1 MKYYHKRQFKTQIVT
16 IKIGACILPM
26 KNLFLLSILSFA
38 LMFQTMGQNQRK
50 KITFACN
57 YFGKNILPQDICP
70 QMQGFVSDSHA
81 ERVIGQFAQKMGQ
94 INSKFKVMQCAN
106 TDNCFATVIEGQPYI
121 IYDRDFLNRVE
132 ETTQTDWGAVSILA
146 HEIGHHANF
155 HTIDGTGSR
164 PEKEIEAD
172 YFSGFWLHEMGASL
186 EQSEEAI
193 KHFQG
198 EFVTTTHPPRS
209 QRLMAIENGW
219 KAADKLHPSNGKYS
233 PQQRS
238 QINQPIGLPAS
249 TIPAN
254 TRVATTTQQSSRGEK
269 RREVQENDIE
279 LENITANSTSIKRTG
294 CISGDCSNGNGVFV
308 HETQGSYK
316 GSWANGRRQGYGIQY
331 YPNGQKMFVGEYYQG
346 KRQGSGMFFFKNGE
360 RFEGQFSNDRI
371 TDKGSFIMKG
381 DEESNEVEL
390 LYIRSDGSKE
400 IIRVENSDDEE

>member
-1 MKYYHKRQFKTQIVT
+1 
-16 IKIGACILPM
+16 M
-26 KNLFLLSILSFA
+26 KNFLLFSIISLSVLFHT
-38 LMFQTMGQNQRK
+38 FGQNQRK

-70 QMQGFVSDSHA
+70 QMQGFVTDSHA

-94 INSKFKVMQCAN
+94 VNSKFKVMQCAN

-164 PEKEIEAD
+164 PEKEMEAD

-219 KAADKLHPSNGKYS
+219 RAADKLHPSNGKYS
-233 PQQRS
+233 PQQRT

-249 TIPAN
+249 TVPTNNRTVI
-254 TRVATTTQQSSRGEK
+254 TQQLPRIEK
-269 RREVQENDIE
+269 RREIQENDIE
-279 LENITANSTSIKRTG
+279 TENITTSNSSIKKIG
-294 CISGDCSNGNGVFV
+294 CVSGDCGNGNGIFV

-316 GSWANGRRQGYGIQY
+316 GSWENGRRHGYGVQY
-331 YPNGQKMFVGEYYQG
+331 YPNGQKMYVGEYNQG
-346 KRQGSGMFFFKNGE
+346 KRQGSGMFYFKNGE
-360 RFEGQFSNDRI
+360 RFEGRFSNDKI
-371 TDKGSFIMKG
+371 TDKGYFVMKG

-390 LYIRSDGSKE
+390 LYVCSDGSKE
-400 IIRVENSDDEE
+400 IIRVENMDEEE

>member
-1 MKYYHKRQFKTQIVT
+1 MLNSNR
-16 IKIGACILPM
+16 
-26 KNLFLLSILSFA
+26 NFLLFSILS
-38 LMFQTMGQNQRK
+38 LSVLFQTVGQNQRK

-57 YFGKNILPQDICP
+57 YFGKNISAQDICP
-70 QMQGFVSDSHA
+70 QMQGFVTDSHA

-94 INSKFKVMQCAN
+94 VNSKFKVMQCAN

-164 PEKEIEAD
+164 PEKEMEAD

-186 EQSEEAI
+186 DQSEEAI

-219 KAADKLHPSNGKYS
+219 KAADRLHPSNGKYS
-233 PQQRS
+233 PQQRT
-238 QINQPIGLPAS
+238 QVNQPIGLPAS
-249 TIPAN
+249 TVPIN
-254 TRVATTTQQSSRGEK
+254 TRVATTTQQSPRVEK
-269 RREVQENDIE
+269 RRTAQASDFE
-279 LENITANSTSIKRTG
+279 LENITVNAESIKRIG
-294 CISGDCSNGNGVFV
+294 CVSGDCSSGNGIFV

-316 GSWANGRRQGYGIQY
+316 GSWAEGRRHGYGVQY
-331 YPNGQKMFVGEYYQG
+331 YPNGQKMFVGEYYKG

-360 RFEGQFSNDRI
+360 RFEGQFTNDKI
-371 TDKGSFIMKG
+371 TDKGSFIMNG

-390 LYIRSDGSKE
+390 LYVRSDGSKE
-400 IIRVENSDDEE
+400 IIRVENMDEEE

>member
-1 MKYYHKRQFKTQIVT
+1 
-16 IKIGACILPM
+16 M

-38 LMFQTMGQNQRK
+38 VIFQTMGQNQKK

-57 YFGKNILPQDICP
+57 YFGRNVLPQDICP

-81 ERVIGQFAQKMGQ
+81 EKVIGQFAQKMGQ
-94 INSKFKVMQCAN
+94 INSKFKVMQCGN

-132 ETTQTDWGAVSILA
+132 ETTQTDWAAVSILA

-164 PEKEIEAD
+164 PEKEMEAD

-219 KAADKLHPSNGKYS
+219 RAADKLHPSNGKYS
-233 PQQRS
+233 PQQRT
-238 QINQPIGLPAS
+238 QVNQPIGLPAS
-249 TIPAN
+249 TIP
-254 TRVATTTQQSSRGEK
+254 TDKRVATTVQQMPRVEK
-269 RREVQENDIE
+269 RKNVQENDIE
-279 LENITANSTSIKRTG
+279 LENITINSTNNKRTG
-294 CISGDCSNGNGVFV
+294 CITGDCSNGNGVFI

-316 GSWANGRRQGYGIQY
+316 GSWANGRRHGYGIQY
-331 YPNGQKMFVGEYYQG
+331 YPNGQKMYAGEYYQG
-346 KRQGSGMFFFKNGE
+346 KRQGSGIFFFRNGE
-360 RFEGQFSNDRI
+360 RFEGQFSDDKI
-371 TDKGSFIMKG
+371 TEKGSFIMDG
-381 DEESNEVEL
+381 DEESDEVEL
-390 LYIRSDGSKE
+390 LYVHSDGSKE
-400 IIRVENSDDEE
+400 IIRVENIEEEE

>member
-1 MKYYHKRQFKTQIVT
+1 
-16 IKIGACILPM
+16 M

-38 LMFQTMGQNQRK
+38 VIFQTMGQIQKK

-57 YFGKNILPQDICP
+57 YFGRNILPQDICP

-81 ERVIGQFAQKMGQ
+81 EKVIGQFAQKMGQ
-94 INSKFKVMQCAN
+94 INSKFKVMQCGN

-132 ETTQTDWGAVSILA
+132 ETTQTDWAAVSILA

-164 PEKEIEAD
+164 PEKEMEAD

-219 KAADKLHPSNGKYS
+219 RAADKLHPSNGKYS
-233 PQQRS
+233 PQQRT
-238 QINQPIGLPAS
+238 QVNQPIGLPAS
-249 TIPAN
+249 TIP
-254 TRVATTTQQSSRGEK
+254 TDKRVATTVQQMPRVEK
-269 RREVQENDIE
+269 RKNVQENDIE
-279 LENITANSTSIKRTG
+279 LENITINSTNNKRTG
-294 CISGDCSNGNGVFV
+294 CITGDCSNGNGVFI

-316 GSWANGRRQGYGIQY
+316 GSWANGRRHGYGIQY
-331 YPNGQKMFVGEYYQG
+331 YPNGQKMYAGEYYQG
-346 KRQGSGMFFFKNGE
+346 KRQGSGIFFFRNGE
-360 RFEGQFSNDRI
+360 RFEGQFSDDKI
-371 TDKGSFIMKG
+371 TEKGSFIMDG
-381 DEESNEVEL
+381 DEESDEVEL
-390 LYIRSDGSKE
+390 LYVHSDGSKE
-400 IIRVENSDDEE
+400 IIRVENIEEEE

>member
-1 MKYYHKRQFKTQIVT
+1 M
-16 IKIGACILPM
+16 
-26 KNLFLLSILSFA
+26 LSFV
-38 LMFQTMGQNQRK
+38 LIFQTRGQNQKK
-50 KITFACN
+50 KIIFACN

-70 QMQGFVSDSHA
+70 QMQGYVSDSHA

-94 INSKFKVMQCAN
+94 VNSKFKVLQCAN

-172 YFSGFWLHEMGASL
+172 YFSGFWLHEMGANL

-219 KAADKLHPSNGKYS
+219 RAADKLHPGNGKYS

-254 TRVATTTQQSSRGEK
+254 TRVATTTQQSSRGDK
-269 RREVQENDIE
+269 RREVQENDIK
-279 LENITANSTSIKRTG
+279 LENITVNSTSIKRTG
-294 CISGDCSNGNGVFV
+294 CVSGDCSNGNGIFV

-316 GSWANGRRQGYGIQY
+316 GSWANGRRHGYGIQY
-331 YPNGQKMFVGEYYQG
+331 YPNGQKMFIGDYNQG
-346 KRQGSGMFFFKNGE
+346 KRQGSGIFFFKNGE

-371 TDKGSFIMKG
+371 TDKGSFIMKV
-381 DEESNEVEL
+381 DEKSNEVEL

-400 IIRVENSDDEE
+400 VIRVENSDDEE

>member
-1 MKYYHKRQFKTQIVT
+1 
-16 IKIGACILPM
+16 M
-26 KNLFLLSILSFA
+26 KNLFLLSILTVGM
-38 LMFQTMGQNQRK
+38 MFNTFGQNQKK
-50 KITFACN
+50 KITFTCN

-70 QMQGFVSDSHA
+70 QIQGFVSDSHA
-81 ERVIGQFAQKMGQ
+81 EKVIGQFAQKMGQ
-94 INSKFKVMQCAN
+94 VSSKFKVMQCGN

-132 ETTQTDWGAVSILA
+132 ETTQTDWAAVSILA

-164 PEKEIEAD
+164 PEKEMEAD

-233 PQQRS
+233 PQQRT
-238 QINQPIGLPAS
+238 QVNQPIGLPVS
-249 TIPAN
+249 TVPTN
-254 TRVATTTQQSSRGEK
+254 PRVPTTTTQQSPRVEK
-269 RREVQENDIE
+269 RREVQEADIKV
-279 LENITANSTSIKRTG
+279 ENITVNSTSLKKTG
-294 CISGDCSNGNGVFV
+294 CVSGDCSNGNGIFV

-316 GSWANGRRQGYGIQY
+316 GSWLNGRRHGYGIQY
-331 YPNGQKMFVGEYYQG
+331 YPNGQKMFIGEYNQG
-346 KRQGSGMFFFKNGE
+346 KRQGSGTFFFKNGE
-360 RFEGQFSNDRI
+360 RFEGHFNNDKI
-371 TDKGSFIMKG
+371 TDNGSFIMKG
-381 DEESNEVEL
+381 DEENNEVEL
-390 LYIRSDGSKE
+390 LYIRSDGMKE
-400 IIRVENSDDEE
+400 IIRVENLDEEEE

>member
-1 MKYYHKRQFKTQIVT
+1 M
-16 IKIGACILPM
+16 
-26 KNLFLLSILSFA
+26 LSFA
-38 LMFQTMGQNQRK
+38 VMFQTMGQNQKK

-57 YFGKNILPQDICP
+57 YFGRNISPQEICP

-94 INSKFKVMQCAN
+94 INSKFKVMQCGN

-132 ETTQTDWGAVSILA
+132 ETTQTDWAAVSILA

-164 PEKEIEAD
+164 PEKEMEAD

-219 KAADKLHPSNGKYS
+219 RAADKLHPSNGKYS
-233 PQQRS
+233 PQQRT
-238 QINQPIGLPAS
+238 QVNQPIGLPAS
-249 TIPAN
+249 TIP
-254 TRVATTTQQSSRGEK
+254 TDKRVATTVQQMPRVEK
-269 RREVQENDIE
+269 RKNVQENDIE
-279 LENITANSTSIKRTG
+279 LENITINSTNNKRTG
-294 CISGDCSNGNGVFV
+294 CITGDCSNGNGVFI

-316 GSWANGRRQGYGIQY
+316 GSWANGRRHGYGIQY
-331 YPNGQKMFVGEYYQG
+331 YPNGQKMYAGEYYQG
-346 KRQGSGMFFFKNGE
+346 KRQGSGIFFFRNGE
-360 RFEGQFSNDRI
+360 RFEGQFSDDKI
-371 TDKGSFIMKG
+371 TEKGSFIMDG
-381 DEESNEVEL
+381 DEESDEVEL
-390 LYIRSDGSKE
+390 LYVHSDGSKE
-400 IIRVENSDDEE
+400 IIRVENIEEEE

>member
-1 MKYYHKRQFKTQIVT
+1 
-16 IKIGACILPM
+16 M
-26 KNLFLLSILSFA
+26 KNLFLLSIFSFA
-38 LMFQTMGQNQRK
+38 VIFQTTGQIQKK

-57 YFGKNILPQDICP
+57 YFGRNILPQDICP

-81 ERVIGQFAQKMGQ
+81 EKVIGQFAQKMGQ
-94 INSKFKVMQCAN
+94 INSKFKVMQCGN

-132 ETTQTDWGAVSILA
+132 ETTQTDWAAVSILA

-164 PEKEIEAD
+164 PEKEMEAD

-219 KAADKLHPSNGKYS
+219 RAADKLHPSNGKYS
-233 PQQRS
+233 PQQRT
-238 QINQPIGLPAS
+238 QVNQPIGLPAS
-249 TIPAN
+249 TIP
-254 TRVATTTQQSSRGEK
+254 TDKRVATTVQQMPRVEK
-269 RREVQENDIE
+269 RKNVQENDIE
-279 LENITANSTSIKRTG
+279 LENITINSTNNKRTG
-294 CISGDCSNGNGVFV
+294 CITGDCSNGNGVFI

-316 GSWANGRRQGYGIQY
+316 GSWANGRRHGYGIQY
-331 YPNGQKMFVGEYYQG
+331 YPNGQKMYAGEYYQG
-346 KRQGSGMFFFKNGE
+346 KRQGSGIFFFRNGE
-360 RFEGQFSNDRI
+360 RFEGQFSDDKI
-371 TDKGSFIMKG
+371 TEKGSFIMDG
-381 DEESNEVEL
+381 DEESDEVEL
-390 LYIRSDGSKE
+390 LYVHSDGSKE
-400 IIRVENSDDEE
+400 IIRVENIEEEE

>member
-1 MKYYHKRQFKTQIVT
+1 
-16 IKIGACILPM
+16 M
-26 KNLFLLSILSFA
+26 KNFLLFSIISLSILFHT
-38 LMFQTMGQNQRK
+38 FGQNQKK

-70 QMQGFVSDSHA
+70 QMQGFVTDSHA

-94 INSKFKVMQCAN
+94 VNSKFKVMQCAN

-164 PEKEIEAD
+164 PEKEMEAD

-219 KAADKLHPSNGKYS
+219 RAADKLHPSNGKYS
-233 PQQRS
+233 PQQRT
-238 QINQPIGLPAS
+238 QVNQPIGLPAS
-249 TIPAN
+249 TVPTN
-254 TRVATTTQQSSRGEK
+254 NRTVTTTTQQSPRVEK
-269 RREVQENDIE
+269 RRDVQVDDIE
-279 LENITANSTSIKRTG
+279 IENVTVINSSLKKLG
-294 CISGDCSNGNGVFV
+294 CVSGDCANGNGVFV

-316 GSWANGRRQGYGIQY
+316 GSWENGRRHGYGVQY

-346 KRQGSGMFFFKNGE
+346 KRQGSGMFYFRNGE
-360 RFEGQFSNDRI
+360 RFEGQFSNDKI
-371 TDKGSFIMKG
+371 TDKGSFIMNG
-381 DEESNEVEL
+381 NEESNEVEL
-390 LYIRSDGSKE
+390 LYIHSDGSKE
-400 IIRVENSDDEE
+400 IIRVENLDEEE

>member
-1 MKYYHKRQFKTQIVT
+1 MKTPTQLLVF
-16 IKIGACILPM
+16 
-26 KNLFLLSILSFA
+26 FLAFS
-38 LMFQTMGQNQRK
+38 LMFQTKGQNQKK

-94 INSKFKVMQCAN
+94 INSKFKVMQCGN

-132 ETTQTDWGAVSILA
+132 ETTQTDWAAVSILA

-164 PEKEIEAD
+164 PEKEMEAD
-172 YFSGFWLHEMGASL
+172 YFSGFWLHEMGANL

-219 KAADKLHPSNGKYS
+219 RAADKLHPSNGKYS
-233 PQQRS
+233 PQQRT
-238 QINQPIGLPAS
+238 QVNQPIGLPAS
-249 TIPAN
+249 TVPTN
-254 TRVATTTQQSSRGEK
+254 TRVATTTQQSPRIEK
-269 RREVQENDIE
+269 RREVQENDIV
-279 LENITANSTSIKRTG
+279 LENITVNSTSIKRTG
-294 CISGDCSNGNGVFV
+294 CVSGDCSNGNGIFI

-316 GSWANGRRQGYGIQY
+316 GSWINGRRHGYGIQY
-331 YPNGQKMFVGEYYQG
+331 YPNGQKMFIGDYNQG
-346 KRQGSGMFFFKNGE
+346 KRQGKGIFFFRNGE
-360 RFEGQFSNDRI
+360 RFEGKFYNDKI
-371 TDKGSFIMKG
+371 TEDGSFIMKG

-390 LYIRSDGSKE
+390 LYIHSDGLKE
-400 IIRVENSDDEE
+400 IIRVENADEEE

>member
-1 MKYYHKRQFKTQIVT
+1 
-16 IKIGACILPM
+16 M
-26 KNLFLLSILSFA
+26 KNFLLFSIISLSVLFH
-38 LMFQTMGQNQRK
+38 TVGQNQKK

-70 QMQGFVSDSHA
+70 QMQGFVTDSHA

-94 INSKFKVMQCAN
+94 VNSKFKVMQCAN

-164 PEKEIEAD
+164 PEKEMEAD

-219 KAADKLHPSNGKYS
+219 RAADKLHPSNGKYS
-233 PQQRS
+233 PQQRT
-238 QINQPIGLPAS
+238 QVNQPIGLPAS
-249 TIPAN
+249 TVPTN
-254 TRVATTTQQSSRGEK
+254 NRTVTMTTQQSPRVEK
-269 RREVQENDIE
+269 RRDVQVDDIE
-279 LENITANSTSIKRTG
+279 IENVTVINSSLKKIG
-294 CISGDCSNGNGVFV
+294 CVSGDCANGNGVFV

-316 GSWANGRRQGYGIQY
+316 GSWENGRRHGYGVQY

-346 KRQGSGMFFFKNGE
+346 KRQGSGMFYFRNGE
-360 RFEGQFSNDRI
+360 RFEGQFSNDKI
-371 TDKGSFIMKG
+371 TDKGSFIMNG
-381 DEESNEVEL
+381 NEESNEVEL
-390 LYIRSDGSKE
+390 LYIHSDGSKE
-400 IIRVENSDDEE
+400 IIRVENLDEEE

>member
-1 MKYYHKRQFKTQIVT
+1 
-16 IKIGACILPM
+16 M

-38 LMFQTMGQNQRK
+38 VIFQTMGQNQKK

-57 YFGKNILPQDICP
+57 YFGRNILPQDICP

-81 ERVIGQFAQKMGQ
+81 EKVIGQFAQKMGQ
-94 INSKFKVMQCAN
+94 INSKFKVMQCGN

-132 ETTQTDWGAVSILA
+132 ETTQTDWAAVSILA

-164 PEKEIEAD
+164 PEKEMEAD

-219 KAADKLHPSNGKYS
+219 RAADKLHPSNGKYS
-233 PQQRS
+233 PQQRT
-238 QINQPIGLPAS
+238 QVNQPIGLPAS
-249 TIPAN
+249 TIP
-254 TRVATTTQQSSRGEK
+254 TDKRVATTVQQMPRVEK
-269 RREVQENDIE
+269 RKNVQENDIE
-279 LENITANSTSIKRTG
+279 LENITINSTNNKRTG
-294 CISGDCSNGNGVFV
+294 CITGDCSNGNGVFI

-316 GSWANGRRQGYGIQY
+316 GSWANGRRHGYGIQY
-331 YPNGQKMFVGEYYQG
+331 YPNGQKMYAGEYYQG
-346 KRQGSGMFFFKNGE
+346 KRQGSGIFFFRNGE
-360 RFEGQFSNDRI
+360 RFEGQFSDDKI
-371 TDKGSFIMKG
+371 TEKGSFIMDG
-381 DEESNEVEL
+381 DEESDEVEL
-390 LYIRSDGSKE
+390 LYVHSDGSKE
-400 IIRVENSDDEE
+400 IIRVENIEEEE